1 MPLNSTA
8 ADIMTSPALTIG
20 QSAKLQEA
28 ALTMLDRNI
37 GCLPVV
43 DDGGNY
49 VGIVTDDSFFPQQKR
64 VPFAREKLTWVLGAW
79 VSNLENLDDT
89 LARLA
94 SHPVSEGMMQRNSVT
109 ADTPLQKLAELML
122 QDEVHHLVVTSGDK
136 VDGVVSRHDL
146 AKLLLNP
153 IEGDS

>member
-1 MPLNSTA
+1 
-8 ADIMTSPALTIG
+8 
-20 QSAKLQEA
+20 
-28 ALTMLDRNI
+28 MLDHNI

-94 SHPVSEGMMQRNSVT
+94 SHPVAEGMMQRNSVT

-122 QDEVHHLVVTSGDK
+122 QDEVHHLVVTCGDK
-136 VDGVVSRHDL
+136 VGGVISRHDL

-153 IEGDS
+153 IEDDS

>member
-8 ADIMTSPALTIG
+8 ADIMTSPAVTIG

-28 ALTMLDRNI
+28 ALTMLDRNL

-94 SHPVSEGMMQRNSVT
+94 SHPVAEGMMQRNSVT

-136 VDGVVSRHDL
+136 VDGVISRHDL
-146 AKLLLNP
+146 AKLLLNRV
-153 IEGDS
+153 EDDS

>member
-1 MPLNSTA
+1 
-8 ADIMTSPALTIG
+8 
-20 QSAKLQEA
+20 
-28 ALTMLDRNI
+28 MLDRNI

-94 SHPVSEGMMQRNSVT
+94 SHPVAEGMMQRNSVT

-122 QDEVHHLVVTSGDK
+122 QDEVHHLVVTCGDK
-136 VDGVVSRHDL
+136 VDGVISRHDL

-153 IEGDS
+153 IEDDS

>member
-1 MPLNSTA
+1 MLLAIISGSIERGSTIACAEWNRSRKFIPLNSTA
-8 ADIMTSPALTIG
+8 ADIMTSPAVTIG

-28 ALTMLDRNI
+28 ALTMLDRNL

-94 SHPVSEGMMQRNSVT
+94 SHPVAEGMMQRNSVT
-109 ADTPLQKLAELML
+109 AVCRPCRYSWHPPPGHIQVAA
-122 QDEVHHLVVTSGDK
+122 S
-136 VDGVVSRHDL
+136 
-146 AKLLLNP
+146 
-153 IEGDS
+153 